1 MLYDIDTRRTRGE
14 LLALNTARLR
24 LAVLGRRE
32 AGRITEYL
40 VNNRSFHQEFSQ
52 THDDSYFTESE
63 QKKYIHYDC
72 ESFRFGELVPLWI
85 IERDTG
91 LIIGRVSFFNIAYG
105 GMMNCATGYHLDEA
119 HTSKG
124 FMTEALKA
132 AVQFMFNEYHMHRI
146 EAFILPENRASLE
159 LVKRCGFEYEGKRVS
174 YMHINGSYR
183 DHESYYLLNPG
194 AVTKN

>member
-1 MLYDIDTRRTRGE
+1 MHLILQDSD
-14 LLALNTARLR
+14 LLCWA
-24 LAVLGRRE
+24 GE

-72 ESFRFGELVPLWI
+72 ESFQARRTCSAVDYRA
-85 IERDTG
+85 RDRAYYRKSV
-91 LIIGRVSFFNIAYG
+91 IFNIAYG

-159 LVKRCGFEYEGKRVS
+159 LVKRCGFEYEGKE
-174 YMHINGSYR
+174 YHICI
-183 DHESYYLLNPG
+183 
-194 AVTKN
+194 